1 MDQFRIPCVIMR
13 AGTSKGIFL
22 KENDLPAP
30 GPERD
35 KVVLNIFGSPDK
47 RQIDGLA
54 GADPLTSKLAIIGPG
69 SVPGADVDYTF
80 AQVSITDAKVDW
92 NGNCGNISSGVA
104 PFAVDESIVRCHEGL
119 NEVTIWQTNTQKMM
133 KSYVLVENGKAKVT
147 GDAEIAGVPGTA
159 APVQMDMS
167 GTAGAATGKLLPT
180 GNVVDVIETSRGPIE
195 ASIVDC
201 ANPVI
206 FVRAES
212 VGMKGTESQ
221 EEIDGNADLLKYL
234 EEIRGIAC
242 VKCGMAKDLEDA
254 TKNSPA
260 FPMVAFITEAQDYYY
275 PPEDKTVKKEE
286 VDLVSRLMFMQ
297 VLHKTYAGTEQIVH
311 LGIMEIALGKRQQSD
326 SDSLLPFE
334 KTLYRLTEHLSVTH
348 ELCNCNKHRH
358 YGDNSEQSVVCECCR
373 SLLQFL
379 QTCKKLHERP

>member
-1 MDQFRIPCVIMR
+1 M
-13 AGTSKGIFL
+13 
-22 KENDLPAP
+22 
-30 GPERD
+30 
-35 KVVLNIFGSPDK
+35 
-47 RQIDGLA
+47 
-54 GADPLTSKLAIIGPG
+54 
-69 SVPGADVDYTF
+69 PGADVDYTF

-104 PFAVDESIVRCHEGL
+104 PFAIDESIVSCHEGL
-119 NEVTIWQTNTQKMM
+119 NEVTIWQTNTQKLM
-133 KSYVLVENGKAKVT
+133 KSYVMVENGKAKVT

-159 APVQMDMS
+159 APIQMDMS

-180 GNVVDVIETSRGPIE
+180 GNPVDVIETSRGPIE

-212 VGMKGTESQ
+212 VGMKGTEDQ
-221 EEIDGNADLLKYL
+221 QEIDGNPELLKYL

-275 PPEDKTVKKEE
+275 PPEDKTIKKED

-297 VLHKTYAGTEQIVH
+297 VLHKTYAGTATVCTGVAAKIKGTLVNQVLHNDNPPELVRIGHPAGVIPCYSEVDANNNVKKAAIVRTARR
-311 LGIMEIALGKRQQSD
+311 LMEGYAL
-326 SDSLLPFE
+326 LE
-334 KTLYRLTEHLSVTH
+334 KAKYQ
-348 ELCNCNKHRH
+348 
-358 YGDNSEQSVVCECCR
+358 D
-373 SLLQFL
+373 
-379 QTCKKLHERP
+379 

>member
-22 KENDLPAP
+22 KANDLPEDPA
-30 GPERD
+30 ERD
-35 KVVLNIFGSPDK
+35 KIVLGIFGSPDK

-54 GADPLTSKLAIIGPG
+54 GADPLTSKLAVIGPG
-69 SVPGADVDYTF
+69 THGCDVDYTF

-104 PFAVDESIVRCHEGL
+104 PFAIDESIVRAHEGL
-119 NEVTIWQTNTQKMM
+119 NEVTIWQTNTQKVM
-133 KSYVLVENGKAKVT
+133 KSYVMVENGKAKVT

-180 GNVVDVIETSRGPIE
+180 GNVVDKIETSRGVIE

-221 EEIDGNADLLKYL
+221 EEIDGNPELLKYL
-234 EEIRGIAC
+234 EE
-242 VKCGMAKDLEDA
+242 K
-254 TKNSPA
+254 
-260 FPMVAFITEAQDYYY
+260 
-275 PPEDKTVKKEE
+275 
-286 VDLVSRLMFMQ
+286 
-297 VLHKTYAGTEQIVH
+297 
-311 LGIMEIALGKRQQSD
+311 
-326 SDSLLPFE
+326 
-334 KTLYRLTEHLSVTH
+334 
-348 ELCNCNKHRH
+348 
-358 YGDNSEQSVVCECCR
+358 
-373 SLLQFL
+373 
-379 QTCKKLHERP
+379 

>member
-1 MDQFRIPCVIMR
+1 M
-13 AGTSKGIFL
+13 
-22 KENDLPAP
+22 
-30 GPERD
+30 
-35 KVVLNIFGSPDK
+35 
-47 RQIDGLA
+47 
-54 GADPLTSKLAIIGPG
+54 
-69 SVPGADVDYTF
+69 
-80 AQVSITDAKVDW
+80 DW

-159 APVQMDMS
+159 APIQMDMS

-180 GNVVDVIETSRGPIE
+180 GNPVDVIETSRGPIE

-275 PPEDKTVKKEE
+275 PPEKKTIRKEE

-297 VLHKTYAGTEQIVH
+297 VLHKTYAGTATVCTGVAAKIKGTLVNQVLHNDNPPELVRIGHPAGMIPCYSEVDENNTVKKAAIVRTARR
-311 LGIMEIALGKRQQSD
+311 LMEGYALLEKAR
-326 SDSLLPFE
+326 FE
-334 KTLYRLTEHLSVTH
+334 
-348 ELCNCNKHRH
+348 
-358 YGDNSEQSVVCECCR
+358 
-373 SLLQFL
+373 
-379 QTCKKLHERP
+379 

>member
-35 KVVLNIFGSPDK
+35 KIVLGIFGSPDK

-54 GADPLTSKLAIIGPG
+54 GADPLTSKLAIVGPG

-104 PFAVDESIVRCHEGL
+104 PFAIDESIVRCHEGL

-159 APVQMDMS
+159 APIQMDMS

-180 GNVVDVIETSRGPIE
+180 GNVVDIIETSRGPIE
-195 ASIVDC
+195 CSIVDC

-212 VGMKGTESQ
+212 VGMKGTEDQ
-221 EEIDGNADLLKYL
+221 QEIDGNAALLQYL

-275 PPEDKTVKKEE
+275 PPEDKTIKKED

-297 VLHKTYAGTEQIVH
+297 VLHKTYAGTATVCTGVAAKIKGTLVNQVLHNDNPPELVRIGHPAGMIPCYSEVDENNNVKKAAIVRTARR
-311 LGIMEIALGKRQQSD
+311 LMEGYAL
-326 SDSLLPFE
+326 LE
-334 KTLYRLTEHLSVTH
+334 KAKYQ
-348 ELCNCNKHRH
+348 
-358 YGDNSEQSVVCECCR
+358 D
-373 SLLQFL
+373 
-379 QTCKKLHERP
+379 